1 MMESSSLEEVNT
13 IKDVRNLV
21 GLKKEIDDSL
31 IKDIKNLFRLKKE
44 SKAIKDRILRN
55 VFAHDEEELKQ
66 SHYIMK
72 K

>member
-1 MMESSSLEEVNT
+1 MIKSSGLEEANT

-21 GLKKEIDDSL
+21 GLKKEIDDSST
-31 IKDIKNLFRLKKE
+31 KDIKNLFRLKKE
-44 SKAIKDRILRN
+44 SKTIKDRILSN
-55 VFAHDEEELKQ
+55 VFHHEEEEKQ

>member
-1 MMESSSLEEVNT
+1 MMERSSLEEVNT

-55 VFAHDEEELKQ
+55 VFAHDEEEKQ